1 MLIFSI
7 IIYTLFGFMCLW
19 FIISG
24 VQKIKQI
31 RTSQEQAAQDKAEEK
46 AKSNAEEAD
55 ASEPAESDTT
65 DQ

>member
-24 VQKIKQI
+24 VQKMKQI
-31 RTSQEQAAQDKAEEK
+31 RSSQEQAALDKEEEK
-46 AKSNAEEAD
+46 ALSNEE
-55 ASEPAESDTT
+55 EQNTT